1 MKTPTGEIWNPARQ
15 RLCPYKPLKKSY
27 LRDAEVCE
35 GPESGMLTVVCMVSP
50 TGEIWNT
57 VFAQL
62 ESFNSLRDM
71 SLAA

>member
-1 MKTPTGEIWNPARQ
+1 MRRELKSVSRGFAPEQSAQRADCDDRIPLGRRARE
-15 RLCPYKPLKKSY
+15 R
-27 LRDAEVCE
+27 
-35 GPESGMLTVVCMVSP
+35 MVTP